1 MELLLSL
8 DVWASFL
15 TLAALEIVLG
25 IDNLIFLAIVT
36 ARLPERHQAFA
47 RRLGLLLAL
56 GLRIVLLLAIWW
68 IVGLTAPI
76 LTVGDFAFSW
86 RDLVLLVGGLFLLV
100 KATLEIHHTVEGEEE
115 HGAARQPTSML
126 AAVVQIALIDVVFA
140 LDSIITAVGM
150 AEHVEVMIAAVVVAM
165 VVMMVAAEPVS
176 RFVLAHPTVKML
188 ALAFLLL
195 VGVLLVAD
203 AFQLHVPRGYLYF
216 AIFFSG
222 LVEGLNQLAR
232 YRRQRRSDAATAEPA
247 VDGDPRPRD
256 ADGPERTAEGTEP
269 GDPTG

>member
-1 MELLLSL
+1 MELLFSL

-25 IDNLIFLAIVT
+25 IDNLVFLAIVT
-36 ARLPERHQAFA
+36 ARLPAHRQAFA
-47 RRLGLLLAL
+47 RRIGLTLAL

-68 IVGLTAPI
+68 IIGLTAPI
-76 LTVGDFAFSW
+76 FTIGDFAFSW
-86 RDLVLLVGGLFLLV
+86 RDLVLLLGGLFLLV

-115 HGAARQPTSML
+115 HGPTRQPASML
-126 AAVVQIALIDVVFA
+126 SAVIQITLIDVVFA

-150 AEHVEVMIAAVVVAM
+150 AEHVEVMIAAVVVAI

-176 RFVLAHPTVKML
+176 RFVLAHLTIKML

-203 AFQLHVPRGYLYF
+203 AFHFHVPRGYLYF
-216 AIFFSG
+216 AIVFSG
-222 LVEGLNQLAR
+222 LVEFLNQLAG
-232 YRRQRRSDAATAEPA
+232 RRRRRKRAATLATAAEPA
-247 VDGDPRPRD
+247 ASAQPPAATDP
-256 ADGPERTAEGTEP
+256 PEEP
-269 GDPTG
+269 TDRS

>member
-1 MELLLSL
+1 LQLLFSL

-36 ARLPERHQAFA
+36 ARLPEHRQAFA

-56 GLRIVLLLAIWW
+56 GLRILLLLAIWW
-68 IVGLTAPI
+68 IIGLTAPI
-76 LTVGDFAFSW
+76 FTVGDFAFSW
-86 RDLVLLVGGLFLLV
+86 RDLVLLLGGLFLLV
-100 KATLEIHHTVEGEEE
+100 KATLEIHHTVEGEDG
-115 HGAARQPTSML
+115 HGPARQPASML
-126 AAVVQIALIDVVFA
+126 SAIVQIALIDVVFA

-150 AEHVEVMIAAVVVAM
+150 AEHVEVMIAAVVVAI
-165 VVMMVAAEPVS
+165 VVMIVAAEPVS
-176 RFVLAHPTVKML
+176 RFVLTHPTVKML

-203 AFQLHVPRGYLYF
+203 AFHVHVPRGYVYF

-222 LVEGLNQLAR
+222 MVEALNQLAR
-232 YRRQRRSDAATAEPA
+232 HRRQSRAAATAATGPQPSREAGAVAGPPA
-247 VDGDPRPRD
+247 
-256 ADGPERTAEGTEP
+256 E
-269 GDPTG
+269 